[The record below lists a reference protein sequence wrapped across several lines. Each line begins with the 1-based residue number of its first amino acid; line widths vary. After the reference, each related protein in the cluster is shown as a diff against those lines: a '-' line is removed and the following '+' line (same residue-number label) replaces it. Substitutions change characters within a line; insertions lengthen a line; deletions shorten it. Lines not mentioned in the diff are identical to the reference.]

1 MILSMTGYAAVS
13 RDLPHGALNL
23 EIKSVNSRFLDL
35 MFRLADEARTLEPAL
50 REVITASVT
59 RGKVE
64 LRLGYGKDGASGQSR
79 AGRPLQL
86 NEEAVRRLGEAAAAV
101 KRLVPQTLD
110 LRVMEVLHWPGVLD
124 DTALSPEQ
132 MRVAVNAMMSQAMSE
147 FTDSRARE
155 GEKLKQMLL
164 TRVAALEAW
173 VVKVEPMM
181 PLAVADQQARM
192 TARLKEALGAVDDE
206 RVRQEI
212 AMFGIKIDV
221 AEELSRLGAHLSEV
235 RRVLGKGG
243 ACGKRLD
250 FLMQELNREANTLGS
265 KSVSPE
271 VSTAAMEM
279 KILIEQ
285 MREQVQN
292 LE

>member
-13 RDLPHGALNL
+13 RELPHGALNL
-23 EIKSVNSRFLDL
+23 EVKSVNSRFLDL
-35 MFRLADEARTLEPAL
+35 MFRLADEVRALEPAL
-50 REVITASVT
+50 REAITESVT

-64 LRLGYGKDGASGQSR
+64 VRLGYGKDGAAGQTR

-86 NEEAVRRLGEAAAAV
+86 NEETVRRLGDAAFAV
-101 KRLVPQTLD
+101 KRLVPQALD

-124 DTALSPEQ
+124 DTAMSPEQ
-132 MRVAVNAMMSQAMSE
+132 MRDAVSAMMKEAMAE
-147 FTDSRARE
+147 FTGSRARE
-155 GEKLKQMLL
+155 GAKLKAMLL
-164 TRVAALEAW
+164 TRVAGLEDW
-173 VVKVEPMM
+173 VKKVEPLM
-181 PLAVADQQARM
+181 PQAVADQQAKM
-192 TARLKEALGAVDDE
+192 TARLKDALGAVDDE
-206 RVRQEI
+206 RIRQEI
-212 AMFGIKIDV
+212 ALFGIKIDV
-221 AEELSRLGAHLSEV
+221 AEELSRLGVHLSEV
-235 RRVLGKGG
+235 RRVLDKGG

-265 KSVSPE
+265 KSVSSE

-292 LE
+292 IE